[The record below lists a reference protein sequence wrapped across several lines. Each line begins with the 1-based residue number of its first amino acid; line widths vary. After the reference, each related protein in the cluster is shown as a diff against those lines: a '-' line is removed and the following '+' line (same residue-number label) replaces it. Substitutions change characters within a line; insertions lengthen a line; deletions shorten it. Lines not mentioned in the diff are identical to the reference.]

1 LNSKLAWKLISIFR
15 VWFQTF
21 LGIEIAMHIKD
32 IADGRFIWQ
41 VCLAAFIPVIIRWA
55 TPHDDFPDE
64 RSK

>member
-1 LNSKLAWKLISIFR
+1 LNNKIIWKFISIFR

-32 IADGRFIWQ
+32 VFNGKFLWQ

-55 TPHDDFPDE
+55 TPMDDFPDE
-64 RSK
+64 RQS